1 VARRDAASELLN
13 APHGHT
19 CTVLTNGEHRVVLHT
34 DDGDIERVA
43 PTFAAAVLAA
53 LDAYAAKFGQLELL

>member
-1 VARRDAASELLN
+1 
-13 APHGHT
+13 
-19 CTVLTNGEHRVVLHT
+19 VLHT

>member
-1 VARRDAASELLN
+1 MARDAVN

-19 CTVLTNGEHRVVLHT
+19 CTVLANGDHRVILHT
-34 DDGDIERVA
+34 DCGAIERVA

-53 LDAYAAKFGQLELL
+53 LDAYSAGFGQQELL